1 MSELSAI
8 LAAARQ
14 AWAAGE
20 TPVLATVIATRG
32 SSYRKPGARMLVTSQ
47 GWQAGSISGGCLE
60 ADVVR
65 RAGWLVEQGTSV
77 VRTYDTSVDGEVVLG
92 CGGEVDV
99 LLEPFREDSAAARAI
114 VQVLTTRQPVELAV
128 MEGRRE
134 TLRPPLRLVMCG
146 AGHDALP
153 LHAMA
158 RSLGWDVHVADW
170 RLAQLTAARFPGA
183 TLHSLGPESLAA
195 LPLEEG
201 CAVVVMSHH
210 LIYDVRVL
218 EVVLRSPLPAY
229 VGVLG
234 PTKRT
239 RDLLELL
246 PKELPLTRLH
256 APVGLALGSEE
267 PAAVA
272 LSIVSEVHA
281 VLHRAPATPMSS
293 LRQRGEGQG

>member
-1 MSELSAI
+1 MSELAAI
-8 LAAARQ
+8 LAAARA

-47 GWQAGSISGGCLE
+47 GWKAGSISGGCLE

-65 RAGWLVEQGTSV
+65 RAAWLVEQGQPV
-77 VRTYDTSVDGEVVLG
+77 VKTYDTSADGEVALG

-99 LLEPFREDSAAARAI
+99 LLEPFRAESAVARAMAE
-114 VQVLTTRQPVELAV
+114 VVETRQPVVLTV
-128 MEGRRE
+128 MEGHTE
-134 TLRPPLRLVMCG
+134 TLKPSPRLVLCG

-153 LHAMA
+153 LHTMA
-158 RSLGWDVHVADW
+158 TSLGWDVHVIDW
-170 RLAQLTAARFPGA
+170 RPAQAAAHRFPGA
-183 TLHSLGPESLAA
+183 ATRVLAPEALGD
-195 LPLEEG
+195 LPLEQG

-210 LIYDVRVL
+210 LIYDARVL

-239 RDLLELL
+239 KDLLALL
-246 PKELPLTRLH
+246 PKDLPLAKLH
-256 APVGLALGSEE
+256 APVGLALGGEGA
-267 PAAVA
+267 AAVA
-272 LSIVSEVHA
+272 LSILAEVHA
-281 VLHRAPATPMSS
+281 VLHGARATPMSQLS
-293 LRQRGEGQG
+293 PSPRGEG